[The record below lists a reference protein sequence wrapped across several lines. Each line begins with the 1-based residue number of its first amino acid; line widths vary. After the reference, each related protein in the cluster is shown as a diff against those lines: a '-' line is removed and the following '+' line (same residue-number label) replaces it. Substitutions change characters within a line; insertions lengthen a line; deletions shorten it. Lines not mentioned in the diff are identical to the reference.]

1 MKDSTIPAPSERK
14 KIMFYEAPDKQT
26 RFRIRCQHDGLSQ
39 SQFFRLVLRGYIE
52 DDPLVSQFLQN
63 CKEKF
68 NIQGKSKINK
78 IERFKK
84 AAEQNKN
91 KFSLKE
97 EEIESIYDLLEVDGE
112 I

>member
-1 MKDSTIPAPSERK
+1 MKDATMPPPSERK
-14 KIMFYEAPDKQT
+14 KIMFYDSPDKQT

-52 DDPLVSQFLQN
+52 DDPLVLQFLNN
-63 CKEKF
+63 CKEKYS
-68 NIQGKSKINK
+68 IQGKSKMNK

-84 AAEQNKN
+84 AAEENKN

-97 EEIESIYDLLEVDGE
+97 EEIESIYDLLEGDGE

>member
-1 MKDSTIPAPSERK
+1 VKDTTMPLPSERK
-14 KIMFYEAPDKQT
+14 KIMFYESPDKQT

-39 SQFFRLVLRGYIE
+39 SQFFRLMLRGYIE
-52 DDPLVSQFLQN
+52 EDPLVSQFLNN

-68 NIQGKSKINK
+68 SIQGKNKISKIEK
-78 IERFKK
+78 LKK

-97 EEIESIYDLLEVDGE
+97 EEIESIYDLLEGDGE